1 MKNSQAA
8 LLAIVGG
15 ISIFGIKLGAYVL
28 SQSVALLSDALE
40 SIVNIVAS
48 GLMLFAVR
56 IAERPADDDHPYGH
70 RKIEEVSSMLEGLF
84 ILAAAGLIVYAAA
97 GRLIESPAL
106 VELNAAIGISMVATA
121 LNAGLSWLLG
131 RTART
136 SGSAA
141 LEGDAKHLL
150 SDVISSIGIW
160 IGLFIAQL
168 TGWRALDAILAFI
181 VAALIA
187 RMGGGL
193 ALQSA
198 QHLMDQACRDEEA
211 RIKAVFLQHKAQFIE
226 FHDVKTRRNGNQ
238 IFSELHLSV
247 DSALTVKAA
256 HDLTDHLEGDVKR
269 EVPNITLT
277 IHIEPQEP

>member
-1 MKNSQAA
+1 
-8 LLAIVGG
+8 
-15 ISIFGIKLGAYVL
+15 
-28 SQSVALLSDALE
+28 
-40 SIVNIVAS
+40 
-48 GLMLFAVR
+48 
-56 IAERPADDDHPYGH
+56 
-70 RKIEEVSSMLEGLF
+70 
-84 ILAAAGLIVYAAA
+84 
-97 GRLIESPAL
+97 
-106 VELNAAIGISMVATA
+106 
-121 LNAGLSWLLG
+121 
-131 RTART
+131 
-136 SGSAA
+136 
-141 LEGDAKHLL
+141 
-150 SDVISSIGIW
+150 
-160 IGLFIAQL
+160 
-168 TGWRALDAILAFI
+168 
-181 VAALIA
+181 LIA